1 MTKTHF
7 RILVVC
13 ELLLVLISGIIDW
26 VFPDETVALLTKY
39 SDALESDWSNTQAI
53 LISGYLLVCVVYF
66 LFSSLG
72 LLLFWNSARLIYLLG
87 FIIFMPVYF
96 FAGVNVSSATGQALI
111 DTTNVLSG
119 VILALIYFSPVKLY
133 FTEKTTNPMGAP

>member
-96 FAGVNVSSATGQALI
+96 FTGVNVSSATGQALI